1 VIRII
6 GSFVNSKKT
15 RPIEILPIKDIDNNS
30 EVKKLEIKIS
40 SLEVFVLKL
49 LDSKNKN
56 ENVNVIK
63 LIINFRI
70 IMEILYKTF

>member
-1 VIRII
+1 MIRII

>member
-1 VIRII
+1 MIRII

-15 RPIEILPIKDIDNNS
+15 RPIEIFPIKDIDNNS
-30 EVKKLEIKIS
+30 EVKKLEIRIS

-70 IMEILYKTF
+70 IMKILYKTF